1 VQYDPLFSRWW
12 VCVTDPI
19 PQRVVSA
26 VAETTGHST
35 ADLPP
40 LYETVDGDAL
50 QALAGDGVLI
60 RFEYADCLV
69 TVEDGDV
76 AVSPQEDGPAG
87 DAA

>member
-1 VQYDPLFSRWW
+1 MTEPV
-12 VCVTDPI
+12 
-19 PQRVVSA
+19 PQRVLSA
-26 VAETTGHST
+26 VAETTGHSI

-50 QALAGDGVLI
+50 QALTGDDILI
-60 RFEYADCLV
+60 RFEYAGSLV